1 MSLPRTTPPPANSKA
16 RSSMTGAG
24 LRRTRSTDGAS
35 TSSPM
40 SSRARKQ
47 YTGFRVM
54 FHLTLAAVWLGIG
67 LIWLLTPL
75 SWLYVLWTFLTL
87 IPSLHAGRPAPSHVV
102 LKVLHYMTLSYCA
115 VELPFSLYYR
125 YLAIRA
131 NKRRKVPQA
140 SRRFLR
146 NIIKRA
152 LENGL
157 QNDEDGEQIISG
169 GAELERRRSRSRSMN
184 ARSGLEAIPG
194 LASVERALRSRSL
207 NQVRLGDGA
216 STPEMER
223 PSIEFEMTPI
233 PYGSI
238 ADLPELDKNNEPIK
252 VEPSSATPRTAND
265 DDDDDEVEDDEGYG
279 ASIRSGGGQHSIRPR
294 SSSYTPSFMDKLE
307 AEDPRA
313 EDFRDFIRL
322 WFNGCGEQSSSPEE
336 VRIETLLNR
345 PSHHVCAD
353 YKEIYRLNM
362 ADWLA
367 WCLYSSTLK
376 ELEEERQAWVAA
388 GKPPTHLD
396 GELDVD
402 QDGLELE
409 QDKLGLLEHCLDLVE
424 FRAGGPLREGRNPR
438 CKVIRLTLDP
448 VRVTQ
453 RPILLYSI
461 VGCLQQYVGLKLRA
475 RGFVTYEDGGLRYL
489 VRIPTG
495 WKPTASCNEASRP
508 LLVLHGLGCGLPQYG
523 SMLSYFATSRQL
535 ADRPIIVLIQP
546 HISMAFFSRDYLS
559 PPTQKS
565 IGVGITAIA
574 QRWKFDVSGLT
585 ILSHSNGSIV
595 HGWIL
600 KELPD
605 LVIRS
610 CFVDPVCFSLWEPWV
625 CYNFLYSKPREPLEY
640 LMRYFVSRELG
651 VAFMLQRTFDW
662 SSNLLFPSQI
672 PRVTSPFHAAFYLA
686 GRDAILNAERVRT
699 YLKRSEIKEVKRG
712 ENVGPTRGGLKVHHA
727 MKHGES
733 MVGHGQAFDQIMS
746 WVTAECANGGDSTAC
761 DSAY

>member
-1 MSLPRTTPPPANSKA
+1 MSLPRTTPPPARPTANGKA
-16 RSSMTGAG
+16 ATSTSSTNGAG
-24 LRRTRSTDGAS
+24 LRRSRSNDA
-35 TSSPM
+35 TSPTSPT
-40 SSRARKQ
+40 SGRPRKQ
-47 YTGFRVM
+47 YIGFRVM
-54 FHLTLAAVWLGIG
+54 FHLTLAAVWLAIG
-67 LIWLLTPL
+67 LVWIITPL
-75 SWLYVLWTFLTL
+75 SWLYVLWTLLTL
-87 IPSLHAGRPAPSHVV
+87 IPSLHAGRPAPSHIV
-102 LKVLHYMTLSYCA
+102 LKVFHYMTLSYCA
-115 VELPFSLYYR
+115 VEIPFSLYYR

-131 NKRRKVPQA
+131 NKRKKAPQA

-157 QNDEDGEQIISG
+157 QNDEDGEQIVSG
-169 GAELERRRSRSRSMN
+169 GAELERSRSRRAN
-184 ARSGLEAIPG
+184 PRSGGLREAIPG
-194 LASVERALRSRSL
+194 LASVEEALRSRSL
-207 NQVRLGDGA
+207 TQVRLGDGA
-216 STPEMER
+216 ATPEMER
-223 PSIEFEMTPI
+223 PSIEFEMTAVLN
-233 PYGSI
+233 GSV
-238 ADLPELDKNNEPIK
+238 ADLPQLDKNGPK
-252 VEPSSATPRTAND
+252 VEDTSPASPRNTD
-265 DDDDDEVEDDEGYG
+265 DDNEDDEVEDDEGYG
-279 ASIRSGGGQHSIRPR
+279 PSIRSGGGQHSVRPR
-294 SSSYTPSFMDKLE
+294 SSSYTPSFMDKLD

-322 WFNGCGEQSSSPEE
+322 WFNGC
-336 VRIETLLNR
+336 
-345 PSHHVCAD
+345 D

-367 WCLYSSTLK
+367 WCLYSSTLE

-388 GKPPTHLD
+388 GKPPLHLY

-402 QDGLELE
+402 QGGLKLE

-424 FRAGGPLREGRNPR
+424 FRAGGSLREGRNPR
-438 CKVIRLTLDP
+438 CRVIRLTLDP

-461 VGCLQQYVGLKLRA
+461 VGCLQQYVGFKLRA
-475 RGFVTYEDGGLRYL
+475 RGFVTCEDGGLRYL
-489 VRIPTG
+489 VRMPAG
-495 WKPTASCNEASRP
+495 WKPTANCTEASRP

-523 SMLSYFATSRQL
+523 SMLSYFATNKLL

-565 IGVGITAIA
+565 IGLGIAAIA
-574 QRWKFDVSGLT
+574 QKWKFDLTGLT

-605 LVIRS
+605 LVVRS

-640 LMRYFVSRELG
+640 LMRFFVSRELG

-672 PRVTSPFHAAFYLA
+672 PRVTSPYHSAFYLA

-699 YLKRSEIKEVKRG
+699 YLKRSGIKEVKRG

-746 WVTAECANGGDSTAC
+746 WVTAECANGGDSTPY